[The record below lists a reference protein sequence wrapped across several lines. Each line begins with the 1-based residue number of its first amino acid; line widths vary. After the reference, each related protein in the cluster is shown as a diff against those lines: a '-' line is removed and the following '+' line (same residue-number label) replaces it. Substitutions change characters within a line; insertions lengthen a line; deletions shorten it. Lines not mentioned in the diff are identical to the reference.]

1 LRWRGLVQ
9 ALGVPAIG
17 RAQPMYA
24 VFIGVG
30 VLVLASLSRWSAGKV
45 RKKYS
50 CFFFLEFFSGGFAL
64 IDTDMWL
71 IVRNRWNFNEFET
84 FWLPRHAVFALIA

>member
-1 LRWRGLVQ
+1 
-9 ALGVPAIG
+9 
-17 RAQPMYA
+17 MYA

-30 VLVLASLSRWSAGKV
+30 VLVLASLFRWSAGKV

-64 IDTDMWL
+64 IGADMWL
-71 IVRNRWNFNEFET
+71 IVGKRWNFNDLRLFE
-84 FWLPRHAVFALIA
+84 LSRHAVFALFAWSVAY

>member
-1 LRWRGLVQ
+1 
-9 ALGVPAIG
+9 
-17 RAQPMYA
+17 MYA

-30 VLVLASLSRWSAGKV
+30 VAVQMVCREGSEEILV
-45 RKKYS
+45 
-50 CFFFLEFFSGGFAL
+50 FFFLEFFSGGFAL

-71 IVRNRWNFNEFET
+71 IVRNRWNFNDFET

>member
-1 LRWRGLVQ
+1 
-9 ALGVPAIG
+9 
-17 RAQPMYA
+17 MYA

-30 VLVLASLSRWSAGKV
+30 VLVLVSLFRWSAGKV
-45 RKKYS
+45 RKNTRV
-50 CFFFLEFFSGGFAL
+50 FFLEFFSGGFAL

-71 IVRNRWNFNEFET
+71 IVRNRWNFNDFET

>member
-1 LRWRGLVQ
+1 
-9 ALGVPAIG
+9 
-17 RAQPMYA
+17 MYA

-30 VLVLASLSRWSAGKV
+30 VLFRWSAGKV

-50 CFFFLEFFSGGFAL
+50 CFFFLEFFSGGFAP

-71 IVRNRWNFNEFET
+71 IVRNRWNFNDFET
-84 FWLPRHAVFALIA
+84 FWLPRHAVFALVTWSVAY

>member
-1 LRWRGLVQ
+1 
-9 ALGVPAIG
+9 
-17 RAQPMYA
+17 MYA

-30 VLVLASLSRWSAGKV
+30 VLVLASLFRWSAGKV

-71 IVRNRWNFNEFET
+71 IVRNRWNFNDLKLFRQ
-84 FWLPRHAVFALIA
+84 LRHAVFALVAWSVAY

>member
-1 LRWRGLVQ
+1 
-9 ALGVPAIG
+9 
-17 RAQPMYA
+17 MYA

-30 VLVLASLSRWSAGKV
+30 VLFRWSAGKV

-71 IVRNRWNFNEFET
+71 IVRNRWNFNDFDSKKADIN
-84 FWLPRHAVFALIA
+84 FV

>member
-1 LRWRGLVQ
+1 
-9 ALGVPAIG
+9 
-17 RAQPMYA
+17 MYA

-30 VLVLASLSRWSAGKV
+30 VLVLASLFRCSAGKV

-71 IVRNRWNFNEFET
+71 IVRNRWNFNDFET
-84 FWLPRHAVFALIA
+84 FWLPRHAVFALVA